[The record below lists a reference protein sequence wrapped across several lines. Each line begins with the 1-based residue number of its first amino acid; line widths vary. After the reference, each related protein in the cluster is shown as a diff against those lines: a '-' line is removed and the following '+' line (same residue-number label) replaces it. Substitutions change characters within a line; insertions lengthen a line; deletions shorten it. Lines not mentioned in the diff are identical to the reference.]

1 MPSAPQFWERPA
13 GLAALLLSP
22 IAAAWNGVGRF
33 RRAVIRPDRVPVP
46 VVCVGNLVVGG
57 SGKTPTVLALAAL
70 LAERGVRP
78 HIVGRGY
85 RGRMKGPVL
94 ADPSRHSV
102 AAVGDEALL
111 IAGRFPCWVA
121 TDRSAGVRAAAAA
134 GAAAVLVDD
143 GFQNPRIAKSLSV
156 LVVDAGY
163 GFGNGRVIPAGPLR
177 EDRDGG
183 IARADAVI
191 LVHNSGE
198 PRRGKLAEIRG
209 GPPPIPATLAPLAG
223 ERFIGKRL
231 FAFAGIGRP
240 EKFFATLRGLGA
252 ELVEARAFGDH
263 HRFRASEIA
272 GLRGD
277 ARRHGC
283 ALVTTAK
290 DIVRLPPG
298 ERAGIEVLEVEIR
311 WPEPERL
318 ARLLDPVVAAVHG
331 RADLAAGQ

>member
-1 MPSAPQFWERPA
+1 MPGAPQFWERPA
-13 GLAALLLSP
+13 GLAAFLLSP
-22 IAAAWNGVGRF
+22 IAAAWDGVGRF
-33 RRAVIRPDRVPVP
+33 RRAVIRPYPAPVP

-57 SGKTPTVLALAAL
+57 SGKTPTALALADL
-70 LAERGVRP
+70 LAKRGVRP

-85 RGRMKGPVL
+85 RGRLKGPVL
-94 ADPSRHSV
+94 VDPSRHSV

-121 TDRSAGVRAAAAA
+121 TDRGAGVRAAAAA

-143 GFQNPRIAKSLSV
+143 GFQNPRIDKSLSV

-177 EDRDGG
+177 EDRHAG

-191 LVHNSGE
+191 LVHNIGE
-198 PRRGKLAEIRG
+198 RRRAVPAEIDG
-209 GPPPIPATLAPLAG
+209 EQPPIPAILVPLAG
-223 ERFIGKRL
+223 ERFKNRRL

-240 EKFFATLRGLGA
+240 EKFFASLRGLGA
-252 ELVEARAFGDH
+252 ELVEARAFADH
-263 HRFRASEIA
+263 HRFRAPEIA
-272 GLRGD
+272 ALRR
-277 ARRHGC
+277 AAQRCGC
-283 ALVTTAK
+283 DLVTTAK
-290 DIVRLPPG
+290 DMVRLPPG
-298 ERAGIEVLEVEIR
+298 ARSGIEVLEVEIG

-331 RADLAAGQ
+331 RARLAAGR